1 MKKSLFCSF
10 NIVSLMLLAGCTS
23 EEKIIDDIDLVT
35 AVGYDYIDENHIRGT
50 VSIPVFKP
58 DKTVSTETFSDV
70 SSLIRENRAKLDT
83 EANKPLFSGKLEVV
97 MYNEELAEH
106 GIFEYLDYL
115 NREPSVGS
123 RVIIAVVEGKA
134 KDYLT
139 KKFAT
144 SDTGLYYSSLFEK
157 NIAKGTL
164 PKTNLHLMMYKYFS
178 KRADPFLPL
187 LKMKEKK
194 VKINGIALFKDDK
207 YVGKIPYKQNFAF
220 KSLVENFNSGVFPI
234 HYGRNSAVLENVK
247 AKRHYKVD
255 TTSSVP
261 KVNIDISIN
270 GIVREYKGTINNQK
284 VVQVLEKEMEKQ
296 LTKDY
301 KKILST
307 IQELNVDPLGIGD
320 IIRSNDRS
328 FNISKYKDYY
338 REMPIKT
345 NVKVTITEFGVT
357 K

>member
-1 MKKSLFCSF
+1 M
-10 NIVSLMLLAGCTS
+10 
-23 EEKIIDDIDLVT
+23 
-35 AVGYDYIDENHIRGT
+35 
-50 VSIPVFKP
+50 
-58 DKTVSTETFSDV
+58 
-70 SSLIRENRAKLDT
+70 
-83 EANKPLFSGKLEVV
+83 
-97 MYNEELAEH
+97 
-106 GIFEYLDYL
+106 
-115 NREPSVGS
+115 
-123 RVIIAVVEGKA
+123 
-134 KDYLT
+134 
-139 KKFAT
+139 
-144 SDTGLYYSSLFEK
+144 
-157 NIAKGTL
+157 
-164 PKTNLHLMMYKYFS
+164 
-178 KRADPFLPL
+178 
-187 LKMKEKK
+187 
-194 VKINGIALFKDDK
+194 KINGIALFKDDK

-255 TTSSVP
+255 TTSSIP

>member
-23 EEKIIDDIDLVT
+23 EEKTIDDIDLVT

-58 DKTVSTETFSDV
+58 DKTVSTEKFSDV

-83 EANKPLFSGKLEVV
+83 QANKPLFSGKLEVV

-123 RVIIAVVEGKA
+123 RVILAVVEGKA

-194 VKINGIALFKDDK
+194 
-207 YVGKIPYKQNFAF
+207 
-220 KSLVENFNSGVFPI
+220 
-234 HYGRNSAVLENVK
+234 
-247 AKRHYKVD
+247 
-255 TTSSVP
+255 
-261 KVNIDISIN
+261 
-270 GIVREYKGTINNQK
+270 
-284 VVQVLEKEMEKQ
+284 
-296 LTKDY
+296 
-301 KKILST
+301 
-307 IQELNVDPLGIGD
+307 
-320 IIRSNDRS
+320 
-328 FNISKYKDYY
+328 
-338 REMPIKT
+338 
-345 NVKVTITEFGVT
+345 
-357 K
+357 

>member
-1 MKKSLFCSF
+1 
-10 NIVSLMLLAGCTS
+10 
-23 EEKIIDDIDLVT
+23 
-35 AVGYDYIDENHIRGT
+35 
-50 VSIPVFKP
+50 
-58 DKTVSTETFSDV
+58 
-70 SSLIRENRAKLDT
+70 
-83 EANKPLFSGKLEVV
+83 